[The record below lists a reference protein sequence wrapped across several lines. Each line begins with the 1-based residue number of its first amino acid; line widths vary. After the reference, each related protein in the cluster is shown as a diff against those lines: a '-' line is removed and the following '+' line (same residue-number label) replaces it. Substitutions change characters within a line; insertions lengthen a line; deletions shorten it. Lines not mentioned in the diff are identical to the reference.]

1 MKIMQEFS
9 DKTAISLSM
18 ICLVHCLVL
27 PSFLVILSGYF
38 TISYENELVHYLL
51 LLISVPVSLS
61 ALING
66 ARNHS
71 NFIYLMSG
79 ITGIIS
85 LIFAVT
91 MGVELWDESGE
102 IVFRIIKTTSFAEK
116 WNVILA
122 TKPNQLLK
130 CFFLLHYTVSV

>member
-1 MKIMQEFS
+1 MKVMQEFS

-38 TISYENELVHYLL
+38 TLSYENELVHYLL
-51 LLISVPVSLS
+51 LLIAIPLS
-61 ALING
+61 FYALVNG

-71 NFIYLMSG
+71 NFMYLMMG
-79 ITGIIS
+79 IVGISS

-91 MGVELWDESGE
+91 MGVELWNESGE
-102 IVFRIIKTTSFAEK
+102 IVFTSFGASL
-116 WNVILA
+116 VA
-122 TKPNQLLK
+122 F
-130 CFFLLHYTVSV
+130 CHYKNYKLCREVECDSCH

>member
-1 MKIMQEFS
+1 MKVMQEIS

-51 LLISVPVSLS
+51 LLIAVPISFY

-71 NFIYLMSG
+71 NFIYLVSG
-79 ITGIIS
+79 IVGIIS

-91 MGVELWDESGE
+91 MGVDLWDESGE
-102 IVFRIIKTTSFAEK
+102 IVFTSIGASLVAFS
-116 WNVILA
+116 
-122 TKPNQLLK
+122 
-130 CFFLLHYTVSV
+130 HYKNYKLCREVECDSCH

>member
-1 MKIMQEFS
+1 MKVMQEFS
-9 DKTAISLSM
+9 DKTAIGLSM
-18 ICLVHCLVL
+18 ICLVHCLV
-27 PSFLVILSGYF
+27 SFYIDNFNDQIF
-38 TISYENELVHYLL
+38 TISYENELIHYLL
-51 LLISVPVSLS
+51 LLIAVPVSLY

-71 NFIYLMSG
+71 NFIYLVSG

-102 IVFRIIKTTSFAEK
+102 IFFTSIGASLVAFS
-116 WNVILA
+116 
-122 TKPNQLLK
+122 
-130 CFFLLHYTVSV
+130 HYKNFKLCREVECDSCH